1 MQSGRNKVM
10 NSSGLDFGI
19 QPQCYL
25 KETKGCLIRRSVNK
39 PWKLE

>member
-25 KETKGCLIRRSVNK
+25 KETKGCLIRGSVNK